1 MWRARGIRGIIV
13 DMRFW
18 RPLVAALRVRHKSAR
33 AQLAAHD
40 ALLKQCVRRLDGYD
54 RTWAVVSTGR
64 HRRRHLEVVGSEA
77 QAS

>member
-1 MWRARGIRGIIV
+1 
-13 DMRFW
+13 MRFW
-18 RPLVAALRVRHKSAR
+18 RPLAAALRARRHRSAR

-40 ALLKQCVRRLDGYD
+40 ALLAQCVRRLDGYD